1 MFVHFRPYV
10 EEEVIGL
17 LHLEETEIGEQRY
30 VINSLQDVDVYLM
43 VDVCSHYFNSGKS
56 SIKTWYKSL
65 SSMSPAAILSLMIWI
80 FSCIS
85 ELLIC
90 FIYFAIKLLRKGSYE

>member
-30 VINSLQDVDVYLM
+30 VINSLQDVDV
-43 VDVCSHYFNSGKS
+43 
-56 SIKTWYKSL
+56 
-65 SSMSPAAILSLMIWI
+65 
-80 FSCIS
+80 
-85 ELLIC
+85 
-90 FIYFAIKLLRKGSYE
+90 